1 MLHLMLD
8 ACADSENFVRR
19 VSTMTTFFSLSLFFL
34 FFVVVVGEVREDPN
48 YTKSGPSSARHRNA
62 ILIAFRWR
70 VDNGQA

>member
-1 MLHLMLD
+1 MLHFMLD

-19 VSTMTTFFSLSLFFL
+19 VSTMTTFFFLSLFFL
-34 FFVVVVGEVREDPN
+34 YFVVGEVREDPN